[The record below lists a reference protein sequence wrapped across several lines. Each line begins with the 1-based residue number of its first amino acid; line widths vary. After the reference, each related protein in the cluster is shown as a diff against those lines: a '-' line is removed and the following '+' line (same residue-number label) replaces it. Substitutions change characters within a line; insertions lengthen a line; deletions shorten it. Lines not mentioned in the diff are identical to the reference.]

1 MECIIIK
8 FCVKFGKTSTKTYEM
23 LWKADR
29 DKAVSRAQWFKRFQ
43 EGREDVEGDPYRGW
57 PKTTSN
63 PELVGKACNLLTREP
78 MDT

>member
-1 MECIIIK
+1 
-8 FCVKFGKTSTKTYEM
+8 
-23 LWKADR
+23 
-29 DKAVSRAQWFKRFQ
+29 VSRAQWFKRFQ